1 MNIYMTTSANTLQTV
16 FSDAI
21 LGMLNTPAATVNGLL
36 ETDEDFLRKYRGMTD
51 FSAYSVVP
59 GASPRRIMPQEF
71 PVLEVAEQDDEGT
84 RVDSTNMRSK
94 L

>member
-1 MNIYMTTSANTLQTV
+1 
-16 FSDAI
+16 
-21 LGMLNTPAATVNGLL
+21 MLDTPAEKVNGIL
-36 ETDEDFLRKYRGMTD
+36 EIDEDFLRKYRGVND
-51 FSAYSVVP
+51 FSHYSLVP

-84 RVDSTNMRSK
+84 RVDSTKMRSK